1 MSVFGGGTDPQGAPF
16 GDSYRTGPA
25 SEAPSARARTR
36 VRLQVGELA
45 LRRSDP
51 AMRRRLAH
59 DLQERWRERRHG
71 RLEIL
76 PGRNGLETLLVGGEV
91 LVTTQT
97 WADRGARSYLLRR
110 GLTEV
115 ELGCPD
121 LEGRLVR
128 LVARDDVAVQTLD
141 DTVSELRVRGHAA
154 SLTHVTPLSP
164 VMKGLGGPTEA
175 PSLGAFD
182 AYPTHGCAQGDPA
195 RVAVI
200 DTGIDAATRTD
211 GWLADVE
218 RREHDDPSTH
228 GWDANVDPLD
238 SDPHDG
244 LLDFSDGHGTFVA
257 GIVAQVAP
265 RASIAVHRALGDGG
279 MGSELEVACAL
290 VRAVK
295 DGAQVVNLSLG
306 CQTRY
311 DQPSLAIAA
320 ALDEVGR
327 IGRER
332 GEEPLV
338 VAAAG
343 NYGDTIP
350 TWPAAFR
357 SVVAVGALTADLR
370 PTSWSS
376 RGFWVDCSTVGEGV
390 LSTFVEGT
398 ESYEFTADPDSFGP
412 DAFAR
417 WSGTSFAAPQITGA
431 VARTMQQHGLPP
443 RRAFAEL
450 MASGRAVPDFGQAL
464 SILPGL

>member
-1 MSVFGGGTDPQGAPF
+1 MSVFGDGTGPQGAPF

-25 SEAPSARARTR
+25 GGAPSTRARQR
-36 VRLQVGELA
+36 VQLQVGELA
-45 LRRSDP
+45 LRRSNP
-51 AMRRRLAH
+51 ALRRRLAH
-59 DLQERWRERRHG
+59 DLQERWRERRHS
-71 RLEIL
+71 RLDIL
-76 PGRNGLETLLVGGEV
+76 PGRNGLETLLLGGEV
-91 LVTTQT
+91 LVTAQT
-97 WADRGARSYLLRR
+97 WADRGARSYLTRR
-110 GLTEV
+110 GLAQAP
-115 ELGCPD
+115 LGCPD
-121 LEGRLVR
+121 LEDRLVR
-128 LVARDDVAVQTLD
+128 LVAQDDVAVGTLD
-141 DTVSELRVRGHAA
+141 DTVAELRARGHAA

-164 VMKGLGGPTEA
+164 IMKGLGGPTEA
-175 PSLGAFD
+175 PSLGPFA
-182 AYPTHGCAQGDPA
+182 AYPTHGCAEGDPA
-195 RVAVI
+195 RVAVV
-200 DTGIDAATRTD
+200 DTGIDATPRGD
-211 GWLADVE
+211 GWLAGVE
-218 RREHDDPSTH
+218 HRTQDDPSAH
-228 GWDANVDPLD
+228 GRTVNVDPLD
-238 SDPHDG
+238 SDPRDG

-265 RASIAVHRALGDGG
+265 RASISMYRALGDGG

-290 VRAVK
+290 VQAVK

-306 CQTRY
+306 CQTRD
-311 DQPSLAIAA
+311 DQPSLAIGA
-320 ALDEVGR
+320 ALDEIAR

-338 VAAAG
+338 VASAG

-376 RGFWVDCSTVGEGV
+376 RGFWVDCSAVGEGV
-390 LSTFVEGT
+390 LSTFVQGQ
-398 ESYEFTADPDSFGP
+398 ESYEFTADPDTFGP